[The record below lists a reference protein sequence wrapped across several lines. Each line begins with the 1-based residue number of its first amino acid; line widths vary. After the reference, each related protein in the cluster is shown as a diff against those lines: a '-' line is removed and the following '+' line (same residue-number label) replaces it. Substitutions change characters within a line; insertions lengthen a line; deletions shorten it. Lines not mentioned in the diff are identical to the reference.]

1 MPYFLSPNDTA
12 SGAAVLEVL
21 LRAHAECGEDET
33 YGIEYAVEQLYGVKM
48 FQALAAGEEITD
60 AHYQDG

>member
-1 MPYFLSPNDTA
+1 MPYFFTPSDTA

-33 YGIEYAVEQLYGVKM
+33 YGIEFAVEQLYGVRM

-60 AHYQDG
+60 AHYEAG